1 MPERRKAPKKAT
13 VATVVVA
20 LREEILARNEDGWRI
35 GFEEDVQLR
44 MGVSRPTLRQALR
57 MLEAEGLLEV
67 RRGVNGG
74 LFARIPGQDSLA
86 RNTSAYIRAHGVSA
100 SELMVAQSAILAAI
114 VRVAIEN
121 PERTILKDWMNQRDA
136 EGVYTPRRAL
146 QTSLEFMRVAST
158 MSRNPI
164 LGLFE
169 ETLYELARGPFYLG
183 IFNDPEKAELA
194 LQYLR
199 DLADAVADGDFARA
213 LEMTELNT
221 SIVLAWIAESEQVS
235 KTTKRKKMGVGAS

>member
-13 VATVVVA
+13 VSTVVNA
-20 LREEILARNEDGWRI
+20 LREEIFARNEDGWRI

-57 MLEAEGLLEV
+57 MLEGEGLLEV

-86 RNTSAYIRAHGVSA
+86 RNTSAYIRAHGISA
-100 SELMVAQSAILAAI
+100 SELMVAQSAIFTAI
-114 VRVAIEN
+114 VRVAIQN
-121 PERTILKDWMNQRDA
+121 PQRTELRDWMHQRDS
-136 EGVYTPRRAL
+136 EGAYTPRRAL

-158 MSRNPI
+158 MSGNPI

-169 ETLYELARGPFYLG
+169 ETLYELARGPFHLG
-183 IFNDPEKAELA
+183 IFDDSERTEIA

-199 DLADAVADGDFARA
+199 DLADAVAGADFNRA
-213 LEMTELNT
+213 LELIELNT
-221 SIVLAWIAESEQVS
+221 AIVLGWIDASEQGS
-235 KTTKRKKMGVGAS
+235 ITTMKKKVRVGAQ

>member
-1 MPERRKAPKKAT
+1 MPERRQTTKKAS
-13 VATVVVA
+13 VSSVVST

-35 GFEEDVQLR
+35 GFEDDVQLR

-57 MLEAEGLLEV
+57 MLESEGLLEV

-86 RNTSAYIRAHGVSA
+86 RNTSAFIRAHGVSA
-100 SELMVAQSAILAAI
+100 SELMVAQSAIFAGI

-121 PERTILKDWMNQRDA
+121 PQRTKLKEWMQQRDA
-136 EGVYTPRRAL
+136 EGEYTPRRAL

-158 MSRNPI
+158 MSGNPI

-183 IFNDPEKAELA
+183 IFDDPNKAALA
-194 LQYLR
+194 LQHLR
-199 DLADAVADGDFARA
+199 DLADAVAESDFMHA
-213 LEMTELNT
+213 LALIELNT
-221 SIVLAWIAESEQVS
+221 SVVLGWIAESEHS
-235 KTTKRKKMGVGAS
+235 SRTTNKTKVTVGAS